1 MDHGYMK
8 IEIRWVALF
17 PEPHGVA
24 LRGYK
29 SDGSYDIL
37 PDWYIDTDEARQ
49 AARSYAV
56 ANCCP
61 VFDLTEN

>member
-1 MDHGYMK
+1 
-8 IEIRWVALF
+8 
-17 PEPHGVA
+17 

-61 VFDLTEN
+61 VFDLTVS